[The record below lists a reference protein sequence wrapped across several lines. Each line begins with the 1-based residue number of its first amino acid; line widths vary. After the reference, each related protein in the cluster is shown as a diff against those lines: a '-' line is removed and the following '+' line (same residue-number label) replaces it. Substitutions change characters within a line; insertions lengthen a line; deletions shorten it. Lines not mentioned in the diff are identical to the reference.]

1 MSALRGDLCTG
12 NKEDSAFRSL
22 RLPKHESD
30 NRNVNR
36 NASLETRNTVI
47 IVTVVNKLALPLE
60 NVVARGVADGG
71 CGFVIGDML
80 YEVLHLQVWRRGEH
94 RRKNGRLSSA
104 WILEQGFSG
113 GIIFKRLP
121 MLVAQKSPKK
131 PVHDPDP
138 ILGLVVPA
146 RVNTVSAFPVHRD
159 APCTHLFRIQIQV
172 SRQIAIREHVF

>member
-12 NKEDSAFRSL
+12 NKEDSEFRSL

-36 NASLETRNTVI
+36 NVSLETRNTVL

-60 NVVARGVADGG
+60 NVVALGVADGG
-71 CGFVIGDML
+71 CAFVIGDML
-80 YEVLHLQVWRRGEH
+80 YEVLHLQVRRLGEH
-94 RRKNGRLSSA
+94 RRKGRRSVA
-104 WILEQGFSG
+104 WFLEQVVSG

-138 ILGLVVPA
+138 TLGLVVPA
-146 RVNTVSAFPVHRD
+146 RVNTVSAFPVHLD

-172 SRQIAIREHVF
+172 RRQIAIREHVF